1 MYIDKLGEIV
11 NSTIKMKPVD
21 VKPITYIVSSKEIN
35 YQDPKFKIGDIVKI
49 SKYKKVFGMGYVP
62 NWSEEVFGIKK
73 VQNTVP
79 WAHFIIDLKYEEIVG
94 AFYEKELQKT
104 NQNEFGFEKVIKKKG
119 VKLYVKWKGYDSSFN
134 SLTDKKDIFI

>member
-1 MYIDKLGEIV
+1 
-11 NSTIKMKPVD
+11 MKPVD

-73 VQNTVP
+73 
-79 WAHFIIDLKYEEIVG
+79 LKILSCG
-94 AFYEKELQKT
+94 HILL
-104 NQNEFGFEKVIKKKG
+104 VILSRKK
-119 VKLYVKWKGYDSSFN
+119 
-134 SLTDKKDIFI
+134 